1 MNLVQLLLVL
11 ILVCLVSGLDGKFD
25 GREMVNGSEK
35 NMAGR
40 EIMSKDMN
48 ANVSSLVDR
57 ISRLPLIILIS
68 RNFDAYSSPVS
79 SLCLQADERLSP
91 SRGTLHSAH
100 GDVILR
106 QRLMP
111 PVTSLVCHRFDE
123 LYFATYQELADHQC
137 FRIGSGE

>member
-11 ILVCLVSGLDGKFD
+11 ILVCLISGLDGKFD

-57 ISRLPLIILIS
+57 ISRLPLIILLS
-68 RNFDAYSSPVS
+68 RNFAAYSSPVS
-79 SLCLQADERLSP
+79 LCPQADERLSP

-123 LYFATYQELADHQC
+123 LYFATYRELADHQC